1 MLAGRPRDPASMSS
15 MNPAILP
22 AGPSVSPSADRK
34 PGPRLRAWVLVSVG
48 LHVIAMAGWHWWP
61 HSGTDAAMAIAPTLA
76 VRLTKPAPAPAAVAE
91 ALPETPPETSPE
103 PVAAI
108 TPESVPEPA
117 PAPTLTPTPKPQP
130 KPKPVQ
136 AKKPPAKPA
145 AQPAPPAVAASPPAP
160 TRSTTP
166 ATSPTSPTRTTQSRD
181 QAGAELAQA
190 ELAQAEL
197 ARLLRHAIED
207 HKRYPFT
214 ARRRGQQGTATVGF
228 TLTPDGRIEGLTLD
242 AASGHTALDQAAL
255 AAVEGIAPFQ
265 PAGRYLDAPAAFRL
279 DIAFRLS
286 QQ

>member
-1 MLAGRPRDPASMSS
+1 

-22 AGPSVSPSADRK
+22 AGPRVSPSADRK

-61 HSGTDAAMAIAPTLA
+61 HSGTDAAMATAPTLA

-91 ALPETPPETSPE
+91 ALPETPPETPPEASPE

-117 PAPTLTPTPKPQP
+117 PALTPNPQP

-160 TRSTTP
+160 TRTTTP
-166 ATSPTSPTRTTQSRD
+166 TTSPTSPTRTTQSRD

-190 ELAQAEL
+190 DL

-214 ARRRGQQGTATVGF
+214 ARRRGQQGTASVGF

-265 PAGRYLDAPAAFRL
+265 PAGRYLDAPAEFRL